1 MGLLRLILL
10 AILGALLYRGWRR
23 WRDRRLSRSGAP
35 AGTKVHD
42 QGHMVAC
49 RHCGL
54 YLPQQDAVSEGDD
67 FYCSDAHRRAG
78 PPGRGTGP

>member
-23 WRDRRLSRSGAP
+23 WRDKRLAQTRARIRE
-35 AGTKVHD
+35 
-42 QGHMVAC
+42 QGQMVAC

-54 YLPQQDAVSEGDD
+54 YLPQQDAVRDGDD
-67 FYCSDAHRRAG
+67 FYCSDAHRRAQRDG
-78 PPGRGTGP
+78 

>member
-10 AILGALLYRGWRR
+10 AILGALLYRSWRR
-23 WRDRRLSRSGAP
+23 WRDRRLSRSGAR
-35 AGTKVHD
+35 AGAKVHD
-42 QGHMVAC
+42 QGRMVAC

-54 YLPQQDAVSEGDD
+54 YLPQQDAVRDGDD

-78 PPGRGTGP
+78 REGGGPR